1 MANQDDETIH
11 IPGLGETET
20 LPGGAITESNA
31 VPEMPPGSD
40 AEDLGRGAMDNAAAS
55 ETGGDYRTGGDLDAT
70 DLGQPSSAADT
81 TGDRATGLTGMRGG

>member
-11 IPGLGETET
+11 IPGLGEAET

-40 AEDLGRGAMDNAAAS
+40 AEDLGRDTMDNAAAS
-55 ETGGDYRTGGDLDAT
+55 ETGGDLDAT
-70 DLGQPSSAADT
+70 DMGQPSSAADT

>member
-11 IPGLGETET
+11 IPGLGETEI

-40 AEDLGRGAMDNAAAS
+40 GDDLGRDTMDNAAAS
-55 ETGGDYRTGGDLDAT
+55 ETGGDLDAT

>member
-1 MANQDDETIH
+1 MPDQDDEKIH
-11 IPGLGETET
+11 IPGLGETEI
-20 LPGGAITESNA
+20 LPDGAITEGDA

-40 AEDLGRGAMDNAAAS
+40 AEDLGRNQINSA
-55 ETGGDYRTGGDLDAT
+55 RGGDLDAT

>member
-1 MANQDDETIH
+1 MPNEDDEKIH
-11 IPGLGETET
+11 IPGLGETEI

-31 VPEMPPGSD
+31 VPEMPPGSNGD
-40 AEDLGRGAMDNAAAS
+40 DLGRGTMDNAAAS
-55 ETGGDYRTGGDLDAT
+55 SEPGGDYRTGDLDTT